1 MKDKIAFWY
10 KNNLWT
16 IDMVRNAVSK
26 EKISIEDFEE
36 ITREL
41 YY

>member
-16 IDMVRNAVSK
+16 INMVRNAVIK
-26 EKISIEDFEE
+26 EKISIEDFED
-36 ITREL
+36 ITGEL